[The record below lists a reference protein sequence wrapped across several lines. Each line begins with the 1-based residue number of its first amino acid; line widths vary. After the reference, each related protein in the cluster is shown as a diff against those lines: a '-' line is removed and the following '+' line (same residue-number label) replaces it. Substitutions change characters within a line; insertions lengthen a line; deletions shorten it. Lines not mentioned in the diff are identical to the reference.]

1 MSVLKSFTKNNKS
14 IDVFGTYDKPLF
26 EAKQVGKVLGFGNIR
41 SSLANIRKEW
51 KVTEVQVMD
60 NGKPPVKTSY
70 LTESGLYYLLMRS
83 NKKECID
90 FQIWICE
97 DVIPTLRKT
106 GAYKMNHTYSKNLT
120 FNIQNEDD
128 LQSRVVQFIKRRF
141 PDSLFTTTMG
151 ELQDTKEKR
160 LKAWRMGYLTGSPDI
175 IIMNLHNKY
184 SGFCIEFKS
193 PTGKGVISDKQVNMI
208 KKYKQNG
215 YKTLVSNDY
224 DDIIE
229 QLLDYFKGVRIKCK
243 YCKCLF
249 KSDTSLMKHHKYF
262 HKILN

>member
-1 MSVLKSFTKNNKS
+1 MSILKSFTKNNKS
-14 IDVFGTYDKPLF
+14 INVYGTFEQPLF
-26 EAKQVGKVLGFGNIR
+26 SAKEIGDILGFKCIR
-41 SSLANIRKEW
+41 STLRDMKPTW
-51 KVTEVQVMD
+51 KVVRAMHTLGGDQKM
-60 NGKPPVKTSY
+60 TF
-70 LTESGLYYLLMRS
+70 LTEPGLYKLIMKS
-83 NKKECID
+83 NKKEAVV
-90 FQIWICE
+90 FQSWICE
-97 DVIPTLRKT
+97 DVIPTIRKT
-106 GAYKMNHTYSKNLT
+106 GEYKMNHTYSKNLT

-128 LQSRVVQFIKRRF
+128 LHSRVVQFIKRRF
-141 PDSLFTTTMG
+141 PDSLFTTTLG
-151 ELQDTKEKR
+151 ELQDTGEKR

-229 QLLDYFKGVRIKCK
+229 QLLEYFKGIRIKCE

-249 KSDTSLMKHHKYF
+249 KSDASLLKHQKYF
-262 HKILN
+262 HKISN